1 MPKFRYIALNEE
13 NEIVKSEHEEE
24 GGVFEA
30 PDRAAVYTALNAR
43 GWRPVLIDEVSSKI
57 KIDLDIQLKWW
68 VSLSELEMFCKVMQ
82 ILIKAGITILEA
94 LELITAECENKWFKR
109 RLIKL
114 KDDIESGSPFSES
127 LRKYSEAFPEI
138 MVATVEAGERS
149 GTLDTCLEQ
158 TASMFRRAAD
168 LQRELTSALT
178 YPAFIITTF
187 VGMLSSIIILIP
199 KLLVEFVNE
208 DKLMEVKSK
217 LPQSIQLCFWVQDHW
232 QILFV
237 PIVVVFFIFVLK
249 MLAKKYKKLRL
260 FLSKCGYKIPMIGKV
275 IFYFSLV
282 RTLEI
287 FCLLENAGVEP
298 IRSLKTMTGASGHPM
313 IEDAM
318 ERIIA
323 RVRKGAPRF
332 ASIASEPIFP
342 RLMTSMW
349 QAGERSGN
357 IVLMMR
363 QVAEYY
369 YLIATSVTQR
379 MVTAIEPI
387 IIVGIAGCVGPFL
400 VGTYQSLQIMSDN
413 FG

>member
-1 MPKFRYIALNEE
+1 MPKFRYIALNAE
-13 NEIVKSEHEEE
+13 NEIVKSEHTEE
-24 GGVFEA
+24 GGFFDA
-30 PDRAAVYTALNAR
+30 PDRGAVYTALNAR
-43 GWRPVLIDEVSSKI
+43 GWRPVFIDETSSKM
-57 KIDLDIQLKWW
+57 KLDIDVQLKWW
-68 VSLSELEMFCKVMQ
+68 VTLSELEMFCKVMQ

-94 LELITAECENKWFKR
+94 LELITQECENKWFKR
-109 RLIKL
+109 RLSRL
-114 KDDIESGSPFSES
+114 RGDIEAGAPFSES

-149 GTLDTCLEQ
+149 GTLDVCLEQ
-158 TASMFRRAAD
+158 MAAMFHRAAE
-168 LQRELTSALT
+168 LKRELVSALT

-187 VGMLSSIIILIP
+187 IGMLSAIMILIP
-199 KLLVEFVNE
+199 KLLIEFVGAE
-208 DKLMEVKSK
+208 QVAAVRSK
-217 LPQSIQLCFWVQDHW
+217 LPPSIQLCFWVQDHLE
-232 QILFV
+232 ILFTPV
-237 PIVVVFFIFVLK
+237 VIVALIVVLNI
-249 MLAKKYKKLRL
+249 LAKKYKKLRL

-298 IRSLKTMTGASGHPM
+298 IRSLRTMTGASGHPM

-349 QAGERSGN
+349 QSGERAGN

-363 QVAEYY
+363 QVSEYY
-369 YLIATSVTQR
+369 YMIASATTQR
-379 MVTAIEPI
+379 MVTSIEPI

-400 VGTYQSLQIMSDN
+400 VGTYQSLQIMTDN

>member
-1 MPKFRYIALNEE
+1 LNAE

-24 GGVFEA
+24 GGIFEA
-30 PDRAAVYTALNAR
+30 PDRGAVYTALNAR
-43 GWRPVLIDEVSSKI
+43 GWRPVLIDEASSKI

-68 VSLSELEMFCKVMQ
+68 VSLSELEMFCKVLQ

-94 LELITAECENKWFKR
+94 LELITQECENKWFKR
-109 RLIKL
+109 RLSKL
-114 KDDIESGSPFSES
+114 RDDIEAGAPFSES

-149 GTLDTCLEQ
+149 GTLDVCLEQ
-158 TASMFRRAAD
+158 MASMFHREAE
-168 LQRELTSALT
+168 LQRELVAALT
-178 YPAFIITTF
+178 YPAFILITF
-187 VGMLSSIIILIP
+187 IGMLSAIMIMVPMLLENFLGDAEQIRNCM
-199 KLLVEFVNE
+199 KLLP
-208 DKLMEVKSK
+208 
-217 LPQSIQLCFWVQDHW
+217 PQIRLCFWVRDHLE
-232 QILFV
+232 ILFT
-237 PIVVVFFIFVLK
+237 PLVVAAFIIVLK
-249 MLAKKYKKLRL
+249 VLAKKYKKLRL

-275 IFYFSLV
+275 IFNFSLV

-298 IRSLKTMTGASGHPM
+298 IRSLRTMTGASGHPM

-369 YLIATSVTQR
+369 YLIATAATQK
-379 MVTAIEPI
+379 MVTSIEPVMI
-387 IIVGIAGCVGPFL
+387 ISIGLCVGPFL
-400 VGTYQSLQIMSDN
+400 VGIYQSMYVMMKSV
-413 FG
+413 G